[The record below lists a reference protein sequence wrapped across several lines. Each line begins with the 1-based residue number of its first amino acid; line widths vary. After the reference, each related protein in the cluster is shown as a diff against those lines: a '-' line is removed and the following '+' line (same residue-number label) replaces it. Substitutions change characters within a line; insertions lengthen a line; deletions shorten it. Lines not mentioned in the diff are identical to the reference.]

1 MELYQ
6 YFYIFVGIKPLND
19 MNRKHIPE
27 IGKQYGNFT
36 VISEEIGRSK
46 DQKILFKVKCSCNKE
61 QFIRAYFLESGRQD
75 CCKSC
80 SQKRALENNISRQKF
95 LKLRH
100 EGIGNFTKT
109 TYWYF
114 KNNAKRRNIS
124 WSEELTI
131 EYLYELLLKQN
142 KKCALT
148 GLDIDLTESRNNSNV
163 AFEFMTASLDR
174 IDSSKGYEPNNVQ
187 WVHKDIN
194 RMKWAF
200 PQNEFIEM
208 CQLVVNHANQQGS

>member
-1 MELYQ
+1 
-6 YFYIFVGIKPLND
+6 

-36 VISEEIGRSK
+36 VISEEIGRST
-46 DQKILFKVKCSCNKE
+46 DQKILFKVKCSCGKE
-61 QFIRAYFLESGRQD
+61 QLVRAYFLESGRQD

-114 KNNAKRRNIS
+114 KNNAKRRNIN

-208 CQLVVNHANQQGS
+208 CQLIVNHANQQGS

>member
-6 YFYIFVGIKPLND
+6 YFYIFIGIKPFND

-36 VISEEIGRSK
+36 VISEEIGKST
-46 DQKILFKVKCSCNKE
+46 DQKILFKVKCSCGKE
-61 QFIRAYFLESGRQD
+61 QFIRAYFLESGRQS

-80 SQKRALENNISRQKF
+80 SQRNAVYANPGRGNF
-95 LKLRH
+95 LGKEH

-109 TYWYF
+109 TYSYF
-114 KNNAKRRNIS
+114 KRNAKRRDIN
-124 WSEELTI
+124 WSEKLTI
-131 EYLYELLLKQN
+131 QYLYDLLLKQD

-148 GLDIDLTESRNNSNV
+148 GVSIDLTESRKNSNV
-163 AFEFMTASLDR
+163 DFELMTASIDR

-187 WVHKDIN
+187 WVHKHIN
-194 RMKWAF
+194 KMKNNF
-200 PQNEFIEM
+200 KEDYFIDM
-208 CQLVVNHANQQGS
+208 CKLIVNHANQQGS

>member
-95 LKLRH
+95 LKLKH

-208 CQLVVNHANQQGS
+208 CQLVINHANQQGS

>member
-1 MELYQ
+1 
-6 YFYIFVGIKPLND
+6 

-36 VISEEIGRSK
+36 VISEEIGRST
-46 DQKILFKVKCSCNKE
+46 DQKILFKVKCSCGKE
-61 QFIRAYFLESGRQD
+61 QFVRAYFLESGRQD

-80 SQKRALENNISRQKF
+80 SQKKALENNVSRQKF
-95 LKLRH
+95 LKLTH
-100 EGIGNFTKT
+100 EGIGNFTRT

-194 RMKWAF
+194 RLKWAF
-200 PQNEFIEM
+200 PQSKFIEL
-208 CQLVVNHANQQGS
+208 CTLVVNHANQQGS

>member
-1 MELYQ
+1 
-6 YFYIFVGIKPLND
+6 

-27 IGKQYGNFT
+27 LGKQYGNFT
-36 VISEEIGRSK
+36 VISEEIGRSN
-46 DQKILFKVKCSCNKE
+46 DQKILFKVKCSCGKE
-61 QFIRAYFLESGRQD
+61 QFIRAYFLESGRQS

-80 SQKRALENNISRQKF
+80 SQRNAVYANPGRGNF
-95 LKLRH
+95 LGKEH

-109 TYWYF
+109 AYSYF
-114 KNNAKRRNIS
+114 KRNAKRRNIS
-124 WSEELTI
+124 WSDELTI
-131 EYLYELLLKQN
+131 EYLYDLLLKQN

-148 GLDIDLTESRNNSNV
+148 GVHIDLTESRKSSNV
-163 AFEFMTASLDR
+163 NFELMTASIDR
-174 IDSSKGYEPNNVQ
+174 IDSKKGYEPNNIQ

-200 PQNEFIEM
+200 PQNQFIEM

>member
-1 MELYQ
+1 
-6 YFYIFVGIKPLND
+6 

-27 IGKQYGNFT
+27 LGKQYGNFT
-36 VISEEIGRSK
+36 VISEEIGRSN
-46 DQKILFKVKCSCNKE
+46 DQKILFKVKCSCGKE
-61 QFIRAYFLESGRQD
+61 QFIRAYFLESGRQS

-80 SQKRALENNISRQKF
+80 SQRNAVYANPGRGNF
-95 LKLRH
+95 LGKEH

-109 TYWYF
+109 AYSYF
-114 KNNAKRRNIS
+114 KRNAKRRNIS
-124 WSEELTI
+124 WSDELTI
-131 EYLYELLLKQN
+131 EYLYDLLLKQN

-148 GLDIDLTESRNNSNV
+148 GVHIDLTESRKSSNV
-163 AFEFMTASLDR
+163 NFELMTASIDR
-174 IDSSKGYEPNNVQ
+174 IDSKKGYEPNNIQ

-200 PQNEFIEM
+200 SQNQFIEM

>member
-6 YFYIFVGIKPLND
+6 YFYIFVGIKPFND

-27 IGKQYGNFT
+27 IGKQYGQFT
-36 VISEEIGRSK
+36 VISDEVGRSK
-46 DQKILFKVKCSCNKE
+46 DQKILFKVKCSCGKE
-61 QFIRAYFLESGRQD
+61 QFVRAYFLESGRQD

-80 SQKRALENNISRQKF
+80 SQKKALENNVSRQKF
-95 LKLRH
+95 LKLTH
-100 EGIGNFTKT
+100 EGIGNFTKS

-131 EYLYELLLKQN
+131 KYLYELLLKQN

-163 AFEFMTASLDR
+163 AFKFMTASLDR

-187 WVHKDIN
+187 WVHKHIN
-194 RMKWAF
+194 KMKNNF
-200 PQNEFIEM
+200 KEDYFIDM
-208 CQLVVNHANQQGS
+208 CKLIINHANQQGS

>member
-1 MELYQ
+1 
-6 YFYIFVGIKPLND
+6 

-36 VISEEIGRSK
+36 VISEEIGRST
-46 DQKILFKVKCSCNKE
+46 DQKILFKVKCSCGKE

-80 SQKRALENNISRQKF
+80 SQKRALENNVSRQKF
-95 LKLRH
+95 LKLTH

-114 KNNAKRRNIS
+114 KNNAKKRNIS

-174 IDSSKGYEPNNVQ
+174 IDSSKDYEPDNVQ
-187 WVHKDIN
+187 WVHKHIN
-194 RMKWAF
+194 KMKNNF
-200 PQNEFIEM
+200 KENYFIDM
-208 CQLVVNHANQQGS
+208 CKLIVNYANQQGS

>member
-1 MELYQ
+1 
-6 YFYIFVGIKPLND
+6 

-27 IGKQYGNFT
+27 IGKQYGQFT

-46 DQKILFKVKCSCNKE
+46 DQKILFKVRCSCNKE

-95 LKLRH
+95 LKLTH

-148 GLDIDLTESRNNSNV
+148 GLDIDLTESRNISNV
-163 AFEFMTASLDR
+163 NFELMTASIDR
-174 IDSSKGYEPNNVQ
+174 IDSSKGYEPNNIQ
-187 WVHKDIN
+187 WVHKNIN
-194 RMKWAF
+194 RMKWTF
-200 PQNEFIEM
+200 PQNQFIEM
-208 CQLVVNHANQQGS
+208 CKLIVNHANQQGN

>member
-1 MELYQ
+1 
-6 YFYIFVGIKPLND
+6 

-36 VISEEIGRSK
+36 VISEEIGRSN
-46 DQKILFKVKCSCNKE
+46 DQKILFKVKCSCGKE

-80 SQKRALENNISRQKF
+80 SQKRALENNVSRQKF
-95 LKLRH
+95 LKLAH

-163 AFEFMTASLDR
+163 NFELMTASIDR
-174 IDSSKGYEPNNVQ
+174 IDSSKGYEPNNIQ
-187 WVHKDIN
+187 WVHKNIN

-200 PQNEFIEM
+200 PQNQFIEM
-208 CQLVVNHANQQGS
+208 CKLIVNHANQQGS

>member
-1 MELYQ
+1 MKKLVE
-6 YFYIFVGIKPLND
+6 VKT
-19 MNRKHIPE
+19 K
-27 IGKQYGNFT
+27 
-36 VISEEIGRSK
+36 
-46 DQKILFKVKCSCNKE
+46 KILFKVKCSCNKE

-148 GLDIDLTESRNNSNV
+148 GLDIDLTESRKNSNV
-163 AFEFMTASLDR
+163 NFELMTASIDR
-174 IDSSKGYEPNNVQ
+174 IDSSKGYEPNNIQ

-200 PQNEFIEM
+200 PQNQFIEM

>member
-1 MELYQ
+1 MT
-6 YFYIFVGIKPLND
+6 
-19 MNRKHIPE
+19 RKHIPE

-61 QFIRAYFLESGRQD
+61 QFVRAYFLESGRQT
-75 CCKSC
+75 CCKECRS
-80 SQKRALENNISRQKF
+80 KINYNIAKEQGKKVGF
-95 LKLRH
+95 VKLHH

-109 TYWYF
+109 TYSYF
-114 KNNAKRRNIS
+114 KRNAKRRNIS
-124 WSEELTI
+124 WSDELTI
-131 EYLYELLLKQN
+131 KYLYDLLLKQN

-148 GLDIDLTESRNNSNV
+148 GVHIDLTESRKSSNV
-163 AFEFMTASLDR
+163 NFELMTASIDR
-174 IDSSKGYEPNNVQ
+174 IDSSKGYEPNNIQ

-200 PQNEFIEM
+200 PQNQFIEM